1 LLDILTRML
10 TLAQRVARR
19 FSYTILSDDRF
30 RPPKWL
36 LAGVEAGEIPT
47 KGLAVWKYVVES
59 MGAKFTYGGATV
71 YWRNKC
77 KKEGIELQAKHLTS
91 GEGAEFGPFKVKTGD
106 QIEEWVKERM
116 KSEGLYNEGVKTAAE
131 WEMEIGHLER
141 MIDDARKRIATHEKG
156 LAEGTRVKQREK
168 WLAEAKGDLTK
179 AEKSMDEAK
188 KAIGEFKTE
197 TARHETVVAPAIDF
211 EKAFQQVLHSATLD
225 LSKRE
230 VLAQAKAA
238 LAAFEQEMMA
248 STQPRMAGILDTVW
262 SVLERAWNWVVSAF
276 HEVSEWASD
285 LMSDTKRIGKLLDS
299 VS

>member
-1 LLDILTRML
+1 MN
-10 TLAQRVARR
+10 LAQRIARR
-19 FSYTILSDDRF
+19 YSLTILSDDRF

-59 MGAKFTYGGATV
+59 LGPKFNYGGATV

-77 KKEGIELQAKHLTS
+77 KKEGIVLQPKHLTS

-106 QIEEWVKERM
+106 QIEEWVKERL
-116 KSEGLYNEGVKTAAE
+116 KSEGLYQEGVKTAAE
-131 WEMEIGHLER
+131 WELEIGHLQR
-141 MIDDARKRIATHEKG
+141 MIDDAQTRIQTHVKG
-156 LAEGTRVKQREK
+156 LEEGTRVKQREK
-168 WLAEAKGDLTK
+168 WLAEAKGDLEK
-179 AEKSMDEAK
+179 AEKAMEEAK
-188 KAIGEFKTE
+188 KAVGEFKTE

-211 EKAFQQVLHSATLD
+211 EKAFQQVLQAATLD

-230 VLAQAKAA
+230 VLAQARAA
-238 LAAFEQEMMA
+238 LAAFEKEMMA
-248 STQPRMAGILDTVW
+248 STQPRTAGILDTLW
-262 SVLERAWNWVVSAF
+262 SAVERAWNWVVSTF
-276 HEVSEWASD
+276 HEISEWASD